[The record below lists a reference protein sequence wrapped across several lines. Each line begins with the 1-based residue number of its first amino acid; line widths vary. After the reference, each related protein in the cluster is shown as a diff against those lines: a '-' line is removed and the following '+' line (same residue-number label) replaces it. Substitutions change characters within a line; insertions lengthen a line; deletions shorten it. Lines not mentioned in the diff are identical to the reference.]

1 MNQNNERE
9 ISINMHRN
17 NEIKCDSF
25 KEKGHKSI
33 PMKSMMMRTVIN
45 Q

>member
-17 NEIKCDSF
+17 NEIKCDSLQR
-25 KEKGHKSI
+25 KRSQEYTYEEYDDEDS
-33 PMKSMMMRTVIN
+33 N
-45 Q
+45 